1 MKYPRLIFESK
12 EQSLLALLCR
22 CKINRRASIFCGF
35 LIAFLLMSCGTTK
48 KTVTAIEESST
59 KDLIMNH
66 QAAMPQ
72 FRTLAGRMQ
81 LAYETEEKSQSITVS
96 LRMEKD
102 KTIWVK
108 ASILGITLAKVMI
121 TPDRVS
127 YYETIG
133 KTYFEGD
140 FALLGEWLGTP
151 INFQQAQNLLLGQ
164 SIFELEAS
172 KYSSEIFQHKFKI
185 QPKRQPQN
193 FIHSLFLNPDN
204 FKVALET
211 LAQPEHDRILNVR
224 YGDYQNVEG
233 QYFPNDISI
242 ITSEGQSQT
251 KIEINYKKIDLNVDI
266 SFPFDIPS
274 GYDRIQL

>member
-1 MKYPRLIFESK
+1 MKHPQFIFEPNGKYLSELLK
-12 EQSLLALLCR
+12 QSRRRQIVSLFFGFIIALL
-22 CKINRRASIFCGF
+22 
-35 LIAFLLMSCGTTK
+35 LTSCGTTK
-48 KTVTAIEESST
+48 KTVSEIEESSA
-59 KDLIMNH
+59 KALIASH

-72 FRTLAGRMQ
+72 FETLAGRMQ

-108 ASILGITLAKVMI
+108 ASILGITLAKVLI
-121 TPDRVS
+121 TPDSVS

-140 FALLGEWLGTP
+140 FTLLGEWLGTP
-151 INFQQAQNLLLGQ
+151 LNFQQAQNLLLGQ
-164 SIFELEAS
+164 SIFDLQAS
-172 KYSSEIFQHKFKI
+172 KYSSEIFQNKFKI

-193 FIHSLFLNPDN
+193 FIHSLFLNPEN

-211 LAQPEHDRILNVR
+211 LAQPEQDRILNIR
-224 YGDYQNVEG
+224 YGNYQLIEG

-242 ITSEGQSQT
+242 VTSEGQSQT
-251 KIEINYKKIDLNVDI
+251 KINMNYRKIDLNVDI

-274 GYDRIQL
+274 GYERIQL